1 MKICGANPLPAY
13 LCALIMTFPS
23 ISFDEIIGNKATL
36 NFVVSWYLKVVCQ
49 NLILENRWKIGELN
63 YWISFDQIAAIFP
76 DWLLNVQKRDNSM
89 VKKPIETYL
98 PHSQPKLLTLK

>member
-1 MKICGANPLPAY
+1 MQCQFECQSSNNLSLKFKKFKFCSKVMKICGANPLPAY

-63 YWISFDQIAAIFP
+63 Y
-76 DWLLNVQKRDNSM
+76 
-89 VKKPIETYL
+89 
-98 PHSQPKLLTLK
+98 